1 VFAFH
6 NFASLLLLFSLPV
19 PIASQVETAFLQN
32 SPQLLRRIL
41 ASGSAIPVS
50 LPEPLSLTDQLSPD
64 QAFLVFKQI
73 FSVYKT
79 TEFTADP
86 GLSSPPGPGRAG
98 GVLKARWSFRN
109 ERTGHQYP
117 FRVYFFVVP
126 ESPAPSPPSKAG
138 GRPIVLR
145 IVEVR
150 AERL

>member
-1 VFAFH
+1 VFIFH
-6 NFASLLLLFSLPV
+6 NFVSLLLFFSLPV

-32 SPQLLRRIL
+32 SPQLLRRVL
-41 ASGSAIPVS
+41 TSASAIPLS
-50 LPEPLSLTDQLSPD
+50 LPEPLSLADQLSPD

-79 TEFTADP
+79 TEFTAEP
-86 GLSSPPGPGRAG
+86 RLSSPPLPGRPG

-109 ERTGHQYP
+109 VRTGNQYP
-117 FRVYFFVVP
+117 FRVYFFVVA
-126 ESPAPSPPSKAG
+126 ESPAPSPPGKAG
-138 GRPIVLR
+138 GRPIALR